1 MSWNATFCAPVAA
14 SPESCE
20 SAFAKL
26 LTVNL
31 KRERNACGS
40 VPPLLKKLLIAVATL
55 HWLMLNP
62 QPIVAATIRRFVAK
76 LSAVALGGLGQCLYI
91 AGAGLTQAATT

>member
-1 MSWNATFCAPVAA
+1 VSWNATFCAPVAG

-26 LTVNL
+26 LPVNP
-31 KRERNACGS
+31 KREANAGGNA
-40 VPPLLKKLLIAVATL
+40 PPLLKKLLIAVATL

-62 QPIVAATIRRFVAK
+62 QPI
-76 LSAVALGGLGQCLYI
+76 ALG
-91 AGAGLTQAATT
+91 APAAAAAAPPALAKFAVRFKSASVAV